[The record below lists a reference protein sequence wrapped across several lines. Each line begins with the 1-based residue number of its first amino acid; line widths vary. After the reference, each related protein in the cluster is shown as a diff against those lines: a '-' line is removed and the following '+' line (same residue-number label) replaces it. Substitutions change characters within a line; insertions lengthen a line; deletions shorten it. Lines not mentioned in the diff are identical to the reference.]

1 MSDPVNLPP
10 GFKFAPDMSAMCGG
24 RGPDHCRKGASCR
37 KHNACVYGAR
47 PRPTNEPR
55 RIAEHVAEV
64 TPQYRERAR
73 AWLNAKHT
81 DMVEEL
87 ATLLA
92 TISAE
97 CCP

>member
-1 MSDPVNLPP
+1 MSTCPTCASVDVIGPNYH
-10 GFKFAPDMSAMCGG
+10 APSNRFTYLCRTCGG
-24 RGPDHCRKGASCR
+24 RYDE
-37 KHNACVYGAR
+37 
-47 PRPTNEPR
+47 PTDEPR
-55 RIAEHVAEV
+55 RIAEHVAAV

-73 AWLNAKHT
+73 EWLNAEHA